1 MIESIRD
8 RLLGYTFDGQF
19 YLNRRRQITGWD
31 DKEAAQAEKLV
42 ERELKRLRASFEA
55 VRNGGYTLFIM
66 FLHYPP
72 TNILERR
79 SGFRDTGIRWPCGGI
94 TRFPVIVTRKSE

>member
-66 FLHYPP
+66 FLQYPP

-79 SGFRDTGIRWPCGGI
+79 SGFRDTGIR
-94 TRFPVIVTRKSE
+94 